1 MIDYDAAMLEA
12 VRKARRQMA
21 SLDRYGYL
29 AELCMVYGQDDLKF
43 LVDMPYA
50 QGRTWVDDA
59 FDEFHRLSGADP
71 VRYPRN
77 APPETVVALVRT
89 HRKEQNRLRRSTPPP
104 VPPTPGQEAALA
116 ARGIGTERLG
126 VRAWSPD
133 MAVLENLDTHEIT
146 EIRFEK
152 Q

>member
-43 LVDMPYA
+43 LVDMPYD
-50 QGRTWVDDA
+50 QGRIWVDNA

-71 VRYPRN
+71 VKYPRN

-104 VPPTPGQEAALA
+104 VPPTPGQKAALA

-126 VRAWSPD
+126 VRAWSPN

-146 EIRFEK
+146 EIRFN
-152 Q
+152 